1 MNIILLH
8 PAKCN
13 TWLIMNG
20 DHSVLVDAGYSGKIT
35 DFEHLLVE
43 NGLKPRDIKLIIMT
57 HTHFDHACGLK
68 ALKELT
74 GAKVIV
80 NENEAGFLSNG
91 FCPLPKGTR
100 WYSGFI
106 SWIGRHVI
114 YGIGRYDPVK
124 PDITL
129 KVKLDLNRYGIDGYI
144 LPTRGHTVGS
154 QSLIMGEHAFVG
166 DDMFGIFRN
175 TVFPPFADDVPALMK
190 SWQELLDTG
199 CEKFY
204 PGHGEVIDRAKI
216 MNSLNRR
223 MRR

>member
-1 MNIILLH
+1 MNILLLH

-13 TWLIMNG
+13 NWLIING
-20 DHSVLVDAGYSGKIT
+20 DHSILVDAGYSGRIT

-43 NGLKPRDIKLIIMT
+43 NGLKPRDVKLIIMT

-80 NENEAGFLSNG
+80 NENEAGFLSKG
-91 FCPLPKGTR
+91 FCPIPKGTK
-100 WYSGFI
+100 WYFGI
-106 SWIGRHVI
+106 VSWLGRHVI
-114 YGIGRYDPVK
+114 WGIGRYPPVK

-129 KVKLDLNRYGIDGYI
+129 KEKLDLNKYGIDGYI

-204 PGHGEVIDRAKI
+204 PGHGKVFGREKI
-216 MNSLNRR
+216 ILSLRRKKNS
-223 MRR
+223 